1 MGSFST
7 VSTHNC
13 LNQVHLSH
21 TVTIL
26 THEML
31 SNLCKR
37 YSVLNNLRMKN
48 LHKSR
53 PFEWKHQSACSVV
66 VALVVCAPLEGSLE
80 YDCQSSEP
88 VEESKTE
95 NTSRGRCP
103 TSVRSA
109 VLQKHLRYQTDF
121 RTSPLLITA
130 TRTDELISALSL

>member
-1 MGSFST
+1 MESFST

-13 LNQVHLSH
+13 LEQVHLSH

-31 SNLCKR
+31 SNLCNR
-37 YSVLNNLRMKN
+37 YSVLNNLKMKN

-80 YDCQSSEP
+80 YGCQSSEP

-95 NTSRGRCP
+95 PFPGEMSNFS
-103 TSVRSA
+103 SVCR
-109 VLQKHLRYQTDF
+109 
-121 RTSPLLITA
+121 ITEA
-130 TRTDELISALSL
+130 PEVPNRF